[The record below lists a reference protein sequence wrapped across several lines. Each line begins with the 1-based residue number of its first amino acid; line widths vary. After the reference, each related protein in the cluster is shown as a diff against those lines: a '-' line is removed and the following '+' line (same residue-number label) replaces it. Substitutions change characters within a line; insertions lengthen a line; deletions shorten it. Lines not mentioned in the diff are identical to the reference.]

1 MDNMSRR
8 DQILLVG
15 YELAGKHGLEGIH
28 ARTIATELSINH
40 AAVHYYFKT
49 RTDLFVA
56 LIGYSQKRYDSD
68 LARVRDG
75 QTTTSGKLEAHVA
88 LYEAYAR
95 PSSRFFRVVTSM
107 FVAAVGETRLKTAL
121 QNLVQHQQSC
131 LAEDLKNAKAAG
143 VLREI
148 PMSDPVVL
156 LDYLYGICLH
166 SQMVG
171 AKDPTDQIDRLLA
184 ELIER

>member
-1 MDNMSRR
+1 MSRR
-8 DQILLVG
+8 DQILLSG
-15 YELAGKHGLEGIH
+15 YELAGKNGLEGIH
-28 ARTIATELSINH
+28 ARTIAAEIGINH

-49 RTDLFVA
+49 RVDLFVA
-56 LIGYSQKRYDSD
+56 LIGYSQKRFDAD
-68 LARVRDG
+68 LARVRED
-75 QTTTSGKLEAHVA
+75 QTTSSGRLEAHIA

-95 PSSRFFRVVTSM
+95 PASRFFRVVTSM
-107 FVAAVGETRLKTAL
+107 FVAAVGEDRLKTAL

-131 LAEDLKNAKAAG
+131 IAEDIKNAKAAG
-143 VLREI
+143 VVRDV

-171 AKDPTDQIDRLLA
+171 AKDPTDQIDRLLG